1 MKITQIVTFGTW
13 LLAGFV
19 SSALAQV
26 YTPPANNPAPG
37 NGSVPNNTT
46 IVNQNNQPRNNQIVG
61 NDVPFFDPTNNVFSF
76 DGKQF
81 NVQDNQVFRSR
92 FEKYLNAPESS
103 SESDLAYR
111 KAIRDILDKLSPHN
125 RKDRNRLA
133 AAVARLQHAAVFPQD
148 GRICESLA
156 NAVYRVFLAKNNTI
170 QLTQLNKELDMQ
182 RRQLDWN
189 FDQWKDGRLMD
200 QTSSSNSKGGKGKGQ
215 AALDPTNAGHV
226 QRYVQRIAETESSR
240 VANKAKIELS
250 ELEAKLEFQ
259 ALIVQLFMQRRFE
272 HVIIGC
278 RLYTEFFKDGAG
290 RLQFEKGSDIE
301 QTFSK
306 IIGFS
311 PTVTTLDAFANE
323 AIRDVDQAVESFK
336 FLVDKGEI
344 DGASRQ
350 LQQAFL
356 TGEYMPS
363 VLSVPRESKR
373 KILSYSQNAFQLVN
387 AIEVKDY
394 DLATKL
400 IRAMREVAPDF
411 DYSKPTAAVETAKLT
426 SNMKLRTA
434 KNAAL
439 RGDDDAFQRSL
450 AEATMIWPTN
460 PAIKTEFE
468 TLSEAGDSQQQAKLE
483 FDRLLSTQS
492 YRQIFTNKAQ
502 FLAATVNDPERQE
515 ALNEIVNNIQEIE
528 ITLKQAETL
537 KNAGN
542 GFAAWE
548 IVEKMFRRFPDDVA
562 LSAKRSDYATDVA
575 DFVKALKKAENLEER
590 GQRGSS
596 LAWFLSA
603 RRIYPQSQNAAEG
616 IKRLVDDILP
626 ESNFE
631 QPLPPPPA
639 EPDSGTDF
647 FGLDSGVGG

>member
-1 MKITQIVTFGTW
+1 MNLRTHIPFIAACLCFSV
-13 LLAGFV
+13 AN
-19 SSALAQV
+19 AQV
-26 YTPPANNPAPG
+26 YTPPVQNNNPPS
-37 NGSVPNNTT
+37 NGGGSSNTT
-46 IVNQNNQPRNNQIVG
+46 IVNQNNQPRNNQVVG
-61 NDVPFFDPTNNVFSF
+61 NDVPFFDPTNNTFSF

-92 FEKYLNAPESS
+92 FEKYLNAEESS
-103 SESDLAYR
+103 TDSDLAYR
-111 KAIRDILDKLSPHN
+111 AAIRDILDRLSPHN
-125 RKDRNRLA
+125 RKDRDRLA

-156 NAVYRVFLAKNNTI
+156 NAVYRVYLAKSTSV
-170 QLTQLNKELDMQ
+170 QLSQLNRDLDMQ

-189 FDQWKDGRLMD
+189 FDQWKDGRKMD
-200 QTSSSNSKGGKGKGQ
+200 QAAGGKGKGQ
-215 AALDPTNAGHV
+215 AATDPTNAGHI
-226 QRYVQRIAETESSR
+226 QRYIQRIGETEASR

-272 HVIIGC
+272 HVIIGA

-290 RLQFEKGSDIE
+290 RLQFEKGSDVE
-301 QTFSK
+301 QSFSK
-306 IIGFS
+306 TIGFN
-311 PTVTTLDAFANE
+311 PTVTTLDSFSNE
-323 AIRDVDQAVESFK
+323 AIRDVDQAVESFG
-336 FLVDKGEI
+336 FLLERNEI

-350 LQQAFL
+350 LQQAFVM
-356 TGEYMPS
+356 GEYLPS
-363 VLSVPRESKR
+363 VQSVPRESKR

-387 AIEVKDY
+387 AIEVKNY
-394 DLATKL
+394 ELAGNL
-400 IRAMREVAPDF
+400 IKEMREQASDF
-411 DYSKPTAAVETAKLT
+411 DYSKPTAAVETAKLS
-426 SNMKLRTA
+426 SNMKLRSA

-439 RGDDDAFQRSL
+439 RGDHETFEKHL
-450 AEATMIWPTN
+450 TEATMIWPTN
-460 PAIKTEFE
+460 PAIQTEFN
-468 TLSEAGDSQQQAKLE
+468 TLSDAGDSQQQAKLE

-502 FLAATVNDPERQE
+502 FLAATVDDPERQE

-542 GFAAWE
+542 GYAAWE
-548 IVEKMFRRFPDDVA
+548 IVEKTFRKFPDDVA

-575 DFVKALKKAENLEER
+575 EFVKALKKAQNLEER

-603 RRIYPQSQNAAEG
+603 RRIYPQSENAAEG

-626 ESNFE
+626 EDGIGNTNAN
-631 QPLPPPPA
+631 L
-639 EPDSGTDF
+639 
-647 FGLDSGVGG
+647 

>member
-1 MKITQIVTFGTW
+1 MTKKRLIFLSAVTIGAVCPVIAT
-13 LLAGFV
+13 
-19 SSALAQV
+19 SQV
-26 YTPPANNPAPG
+26 YTPPVQNNNPQPS
-37 NGSVPNNTT
+37 NGGGTSNTT
-46 IVNQNNQPRNNQIVG
+46 IVNQNNQPRNNQVVG
-61 NDVPFFDPTNNVFSF
+61 NDVPFFDPTNNTFSF

-92 FEKYLNAPESS
+92 FEKYLNAEESS
-103 SESDLAYR
+103 TESDQAYR

-125 RKDRNRLA
+125 RADRNRLA

-148 GRICESLA
+148 ARICESLA
-156 NAVYRVFLAKNNTI
+156 NAVYRVFLARNTAT
-170 QLTQLNKELDMQ
+170 QLTQLNRELDMQ

-189 FDQWKDGRLMD
+189 FDQWKDGKLMD
-200 QTSSSNSKGGKGKGQ
+200 QNSKSQKGKGQ
-215 AALDPTNAGHV
+215 AATDPTNAGHI
-226 QRYVQRIAETESSR
+226 QRYVQRIAETEAGR
-240 VANKAKIELS
+240 VANKARIELS

-272 HVIIGC
+272 HVIIGA

-290 RLQFEKGSDIE
+290 RLQFEKGSDVE

-306 IIGFS
+306 TIGFN
-311 PTVTTLDAFANE
+311 PTVTTLDSFSNE
-323 AIRDVDQAVESFK
+323 AIRDVDQAVESFG
-336 FLVDKGEI
+336 FLLENGEI

-350 LQQAFL
+350 LQQAFVM
-356 TGEYMPS
+356 GEYLPS
-363 VLSVPRESKR
+363 VQSVPRVKKR
-373 KILSYSQNAFQLVN
+373 EILSYSQNAFQLVN

-394 DLATKL
+394 ALASDL
-400 IRAMREVAPDF
+400 IEEMRKQASDF
-411 DYSKPTAAVETAKLT
+411 DHSKPTAAVETAKLT

-439 RGDDDAFQRSL
+439 RGDDAAFERNL

-460 PAIKTEFE
+460 PAIQTEFA
-468 TLSEAGDSQQQAKLE
+468 TLSDQGDTREQAKLE

-502 FLAATVNDPERQE
+502 FLAATVDDPDRQN
-515 ALNEIVNNIQEIE
+515 ALNEIVNNVQEIE

-548 IVEKMFRRFPDDVA
+548 IVEKTFRKFPDDVA

-575 DFVKALKKAENLEER
+575 DFVKALKKAQNLEER
-590 GQRGSS
+590 GQKGSS

-603 RRIYPQSQNAAEG
+603 RRIYPQSENAAEG
-616 IKRLVDDILP
+616 IKRLVDEILP
-626 ESNFE
+626 ENG
-631 QPLPPPPA
+631 
-639 EPDSGTDF
+639 GTADASS
-647 FGLDSGVGG
+647 L